1 MRKILTLPLFLFA
14 FIFGDYFEWYETVM
28 ILAVALALAFEP
40 ELIKFEKWLF
50 PRIKKSIR
58 RYLAKKVRN
67 SKVLMRWINNPG
79 TTLYEAFTDSF
90 NKIPVEVRT
99 SWRNSIERGDYSA

>member
-28 ILAVALALAFEP
+28 ILVVALALAFEP
-40 ELIKFEKWLF
+40 ELIKFENWLF
-50 PRIKKSIR
+50 PHIKKSFR
-58 RYLAKKVRN
+58 HYLAKKVRS